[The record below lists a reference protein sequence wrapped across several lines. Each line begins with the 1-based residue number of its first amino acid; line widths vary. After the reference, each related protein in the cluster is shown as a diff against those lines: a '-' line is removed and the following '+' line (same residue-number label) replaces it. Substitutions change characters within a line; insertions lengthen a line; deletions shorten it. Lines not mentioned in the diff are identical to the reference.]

1 MSDYSSNAALG
12 FIEGSIIAQG
22 NGMVMKAKREAE
34 QRLRERAAE
43 QREQVDLE
51 VALWNMRDRAINAE
65 IAYRNEN
72 SRLALANAKIAEMK
86 VEITSREIEIDKRQA
101 EIHRRGAAL
110 ADAEIKNIELEQKLK
125 RARDAH
131 GEALKMVDNLRYA
144 FHHYRRLLKI
154 PQKGG
159 DAYDGALFAEWS
171 PILVPPDQRTDP
183 PDENGL
189 TEYDR
194 AFQRFFGTLPPK

>member
-1 MSDYSSNAALG
+1 MSDYSSSAALG
-12 FIEGSIIAQG
+12 FIQGEIIG
-22 NGMVMKAKREAE
+22 RGIGEVMKAKREAE

-43 QREQVDLE
+43 QREQLDLE

-72 SRLALANAKIAEMK
+72 SRLALAEAKIAEMK
-86 VEITSREIEIDKRQA
+86 VEITSREIEIDRRQA

-110 ADAEIKNIELEQKLK
+110 ADAEIKIIELEQKLK

-131 GEALKMVDNLRYA
+131 DGALRMVDNLKYA
-144 FHHYRRLLKI
+144 FDHYRRLLKI

-159 DAYDGALFAEWS
+159 DAYDGVMFGSWS
-171 PILVPPDQRTDP
+171 PIHVPPEQRTDP